1 MKFLTNRQRYFV
13 FFFIFKDLIIIVVY
27 FNIVKVNDKDI
38 LRVCKFS
45 KTQPRPVGD
54 GVYDTRVNL
63 ACHQPYNGEWY

>member
-38 LRVCKFS
+38 SASV
-45 KTQPRPVGD
+45 
-54 GVYDTRVNL
+54 
-63 ACHQPYNGEWY
+63 